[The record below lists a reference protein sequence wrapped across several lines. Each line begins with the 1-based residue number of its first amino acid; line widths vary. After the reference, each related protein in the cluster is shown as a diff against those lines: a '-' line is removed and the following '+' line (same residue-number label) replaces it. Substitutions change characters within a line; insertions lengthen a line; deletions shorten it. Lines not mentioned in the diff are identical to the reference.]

1 MSLANLKHIHPELDI
16 HFNDGVFTLMINR
29 PDRKNALH
37 SSLYLAL
44 EAALIQA
51 DHISEVKVVI
61 LRGIDKDFTAGNDLQ
76 DFDKIV
82 KLGLDAPAFK
92 LLRAA
97 HQLKK
102 PLIMAVKG
110 VAIGIGTTILL
121 HADLVYCDPTSR
133 FQLPF
138 TSLGLSPEGVSSLL
152 LPRQIGYLRAS
163 ELLMLATPFDAVF
176 AKDIGLVNDVVITDV
191 YDYALQK
198 ANKLASLP
206 NTSLQITKAMLKQS
220 ENRSVLDCIDTEGEI
235 FLERLQSPEFKEALA
250 AFSQKRQPNFNQFN

>member
-1 MSLANLKHIHPELDI
+1 MSLANLKYIHPELEVD
-16 HFNDGVFTLMINR
+16 FSNGVLSLKINR
-29 PDRKNALH
+29 PERKNALY

-44 EAALIQA
+44 EAVLIQA
-51 DHISEVKVVI
+51 DQISDVQVVI
-61 LRGIDKDFTAGNDLQ
+61 LRGIDKDFSAGNDLQ

-82 KLGLDAPAFK
+82 KLGLEAPAFK

-97 HQLKK
+97 HQFKK

-138 TSLGLSPEGVSSLL
+138 TSLGLSPEGASSLL

-191 YDYALQK
+191 YDYAFQK
-198 ANKLASLP
+198 AKKLAALP
-206 NTSLQITKAMLKQS
+206 SASLQITKAMLKQS
-220 ENRSVLDCIDTEGEI
+220 ENRSVLDCIDKEGEI
-235 FLERLQSPEFKEALA
+235 FLQRLQSPELKEALT

>member
-1 MSLANLKHIHPELDI
+1 MSFANLKHIHPELDI
-16 HFNDGVFTLMINR
+16 HFNNGVLTLMINR
-29 PDRKNALH
+29 PERKNALH
-37 SSLYLAL
+37 GSLYLAL
-44 EAALIQA
+44 ENALIQA
-51 DHISEVKVVI
+51 DQIADVQVVI
-61 LRGIDKDFTAGNDLQ
+61 LRGIDQDFTAGNDLQ
-76 DFDKIV
+76 DFETTV

-97 HQLKK
+97 HQFKK

-110 VAIGIGTTILL
+110 VAIGIGATILL

-138 TSLGLSPEGVSSLL
+138 TSLGLSPEGASSLL
-152 LPRQIGYLRAS
+152 LPRQIGYLRAL

-191 YDYALQK
+191 YDYAFQK
-198 ANKLASLP
+198 AKKLSTLP
-206 NTSLQITKAMLKQS
+206 SASLQITKAMLKQS

-235 FLERLQSPEFKEALA
+235 FLQRLQSPEFKEALA